1 MLLVNMIKW
10 YNKGHFWFVL
20 HLGGDRVYLGKY
32 SVVKEPKQFTWAPGG
47 IKWKGQ
53 FTYLSLMEFH
63 THINW
68 TSNFRFKGVFG
79 WYFSFLLKFQ

>member
-1 MLLVNMIKW
+1 MV
-10 YNKGHFWFVL
+10 GFCFVL

-32 SVVKEPKQFTWAPGG
+32 SVVKEPREFIWAPGG

-53 FTYLSLMEFH
+53 LTHLSLIEFL

-68 TSNFRFKGVFG
+68 TSHYPF
-79 WYFSFLLKFQ
+79 